1 MVTYFC
7 NKTGRNLL
15 RSVVVLLSSFAGAQ
29 RKSYGQRHS
38 LRETIVAQN
47 KVFQFSLE
55 TMRATRPSNQCV
67 THQAFGAKYTTGTM
81 RIKKIKNHK
90 INKAHQANHT
100 TRTHI
105 PTSTPSNHT
114 YHTHHHKHTGDK
126 SSSEGKPRITSG
138 KVVVGNRIESQLG
151 TAHCALHA
159 GKNLVSRFTKD
170 LLRSCPDE

>member
-1 MVTYFC
+1 MVTITF
-7 NKTGRNLL
+7 GLL
-15 RSVVVLLSSFAGAQ
+15 FPSNFAAPQ
-29 RKSYGQRHS
+29 RKSHGQRHS

-67 THQAFGAKYTTGTM
+67 THRAFGAKYTTGTM

-126 SSSEGKPRITSG
+126 SSCEGKPRITSG
-138 KVVVGNRIESQLG
+138 KVVVGNRIE
-151 TAHCALHA
+151 
-159 GKNLVSRFTKD
+159 
-170 LLRSCPDE
+170 E